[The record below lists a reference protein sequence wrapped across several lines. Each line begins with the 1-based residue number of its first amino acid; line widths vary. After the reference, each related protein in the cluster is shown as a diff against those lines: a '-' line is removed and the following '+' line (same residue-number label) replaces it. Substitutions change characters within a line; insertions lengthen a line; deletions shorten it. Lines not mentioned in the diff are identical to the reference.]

1 MNRQINVHIT
11 DNAGWEK
18 ECNGS
23 RELLSFLENEA
34 SFWEEQYKS
43 IDRERFNIH
52 HYIECFSVI
61 NNAISSIKQW
71 GEDNSMD
78 DGALGFNIQNLINQ
92 IGQRWIW
99 SGHPY
104 IDVFVG
110 CNRQHGNSAAEAFI
124 QFVTNRQ
131 VGNLQDHNQFSGVL
145 AAYEFLNQSSDISK
159 RRGGEKASIDRLRRR
174 LEKTTSTLINE
185 VEDFKTEFNSWGSE
199 TQQEWAELLEKSS
212 GEHSNQQSEH
222 RDKFTS
228 YMKDCESKIEAL
240 ENTYQEKLRMEKPAK
255 YWNKAAKKF
264 RAEGVLFGVLL
275 IISLFL
281 GAGYLSNFFTEWLK
295 GQELQVQLD
304 SLQGIVIFGTFIAVF
319 AFLIRVL
326 SRLTFSSVHLMRD
339 AEEREQLTYLYLS
352 LINEKKID
360 EGSRDLILRALFSR
374 SETGLLTGESG
385 PTMPGV
391 GMSEIINLKK

>member
-11 DNAGWEK
+11 DHAGWEK

-34 SFWEEQYKS
+34 SFWEEQHKS
-43 IDRERFNIH
+43 IDSERVNIH
-52 HYIECFSVI
+52 HYIESFADINSV
-61 NNAISSIKQW
+61 ISSIKEW
-71 GEDNSMD
+71 NEDNSMD
-78 DGALGFNIQNLINQ
+78 DGALAFNTQNLIHH

-99 SGHPY
+99 SGHSY

-110 CNRQHGNSAAEAFI
+110 CNRQHGNDAADAFI
-124 QFVTNRQ
+124 KFVINRQ
-131 VGNLQDHNQFSGVL
+131 VGNLQDHNQFSGIL
-145 AAYEFLNQSSDISK
+145 AAYEFLNQSSDIPK
-159 RRGGEKASIDRLRRR
+159 RRKVEKASIERLRRR
-174 LEKTTSTLINE
+174 LEKNTSTLINE
-185 VEDFKTEFNSWGSE
+185 VEDFKKEFNSWGSE

-222 RDKFTS
+222 RDEFAS

-264 RAEGVLFGVLL
+264 RLEGVLFAGVL
-275 IISLFL
+275 IISLLL
-281 GAGYLSNFFTEWLK
+281 GAEYLSNFFTEWLK

-326 SRLTFSSVHLMRD
+326 SRLTFSAFHLMRD
-339 AEEREQLTYLYLS
+339 AEEREQLTYLFCL
-352 LINEKKID
+352 
-360 EGSRDLILRALFSR
+360 
-374 SETGLLTGESG
+374 
-385 PTMPGV
+385 
-391 GMSEIINLKK
+391 